1 MMASTSNG
9 NGNSTIDYRITD
21 HLEVLTPVKR
31 SKSKYHCPVCNGN
44 DLDLNR
50 TSGAYKCFSNEC
62 SSKDIRAAIDKLEG
76 KPEWKPERDDWVKP
90 IRPKAQTDYFYPDRD
105 GNPLIKVVRSDD
117 GEGNKNFPQFHWT
130 GSHWKI
136 GNPQEIRHRIPIYRL
151 TEVRAAIGRGELIFW
166 VEGENTADLLWKL
179 GIAATTTLGGSD
191 GYCRY
196 GTYQA
201 DLAGARLVLT
211 PDRDS
216 NGLKYITNI
225 KVDFANQIEG
235 YYLAGTQGLWQN
247 PAGGMDIGDDIRDL
261 HLTKEQILTK
271 VIAPGDYANIRSQQ
285 QSEQNG
291 KTGSASRVDNVDN
304 QSTTSQHRSANL
316 LLSDINAIFE
326 RHLPIALRR
335 AELAI
340 LAKKHGQNSLTVE
353 GIFKELEANYAISA
367 NPTEIDKQ
375 LKAQRRTLQPHQVLP
390 PSASYQSHE
399 LVRISQARGTNVE
412 AALLCFLMACS
423 GAGKNNHQLVIN
435 NYGDK
440 LQVYANLFGLL
451 IGDSGTLK
459 SPTLKTFFVKPLQKL
474 QADFKQIYNSELRQY
489 QADLK
494 AWESAPEDARGDE
507 PHQPNLTRVLI
518 EDCTPEKVDDIV
530 LNQPHFSPI
539 RYRDEFIGMI
549 NTLDKYG
556 KGSGDSIQK
565 GLSEFDGRK
574 VNSDRMSTGTKTSDH
589 DYHPVWFGGI
599 QHTVFKQ
606 ELAQKNGNED
616 GDGFLSR
623 FFYVFITRTFKSWDT
638 SSTIENEGQDVF
650 AEAVKKINDLPSM
663 TCYLEDESQ
672 RAWAKVA
679 DHYNWEC
686 INNHELSPW
695 LKQCYSKAIGQLG
708 KLILTL
714 HLLDCA
720 LTDRPTGIIQ
730 ADTVRRAAL
739 ALDYFISQSI
749 SLIASNEE
757 TLESHLVKVLEK
769 ARRHGS
775 MNTRQ
780 VCQMFSGKKRVDTP
794 TAKNYLEQLVQSGYG
809 VWGDKGI
816 FIPNPETSSGS
827 RVDNVDKC

>member
-1 MMASTSNG
+1 MPESHGASVHAPKY
-9 NGNSTIDYRITD
+9 I
-21 HLEVLTPVKR
+21 R
-31 SKSKYHCPVCNGN
+31 SSIKSPCPVCNRSK
-44 DLDLNR
+44 DKD
-50 TSGAYKCFSNEC
+50 C
-62 SSKDIRAAIDKLEG
+62 SSHPDGKIVHCKTFVDGIGHDESKWHYNGVNKQGFQGIFVLKEDEKEFVKSPRAKG
-76 KPEWKPERDDWVKP
+76 KK
-90 IRPKAQTDYFYPDRD
+90 YYYYPNRD
-105 GNPLIKVVRSDD
+105 GGLLVRVERIDYGSGKKKD
-117 GEGNKNFPQFHWT
+117 FYQ
-130 GSHWKI
+130 SHWDGSKWVSN
-136 GNPQEIRHRIPIYRL
+136 NPDAIKAITPIYRYK
-151 TEVRAAIGRGELIFW
+151 EVQKAIERKELIFV
-166 VEGENTADLLWKL
+166 VEGEAAADALWKL
-179 GIAATTTLGGSD
+179 GIAATTTIGGS
-191 GYCRY
+191 GSYTNY
-196 GTYQA
+196 GSYLD
-201 DLAGARLVLT
+201 DLVGARLALS
-211 PDRDS
+211 PDRDAPGVEYMS
-216 NGLKYITNI
+216 NFLR
-225 KVDFANQIEG
+225 DFSSQVEG
-235 YYLAGTQGLWQN
+235 WYLAGSVGLWKN
-247 PAGGMDIGDDIRDL
+247 PSGGMDIGDDISD
-261 HLTKEQILTK
+261 HKYTKEQILAK
-271 VIAPGDYANIRSQQ
+271 VIEPDDYLNIRSER
-285 QSEQNG
+285 QSDQNG
-291 KTGSASRVDNVDN
+291 KTGSDSRVDHVDK
-304 QSTTSQHRSANL
+304 QSTNSQHRSADV
-316 LLSDINAIFE
+316 LLSDINAVFE
-326 RHLPIALRR
+326 RQLPVAARK
-335 AELAI
+335 AELAV
-340 LAKKHGQNSLTVE
+340 LAKKHGHNSVTVE
-353 GIFKELEANYAISA
+353 GIFKELEATHSISA
-367 NPTEIDKQ
+367 DPTEIDKQ

-399 LVRISQARGTNVE
+399 LVRISKARGTNVE

-423 GAGKNNHQLVIN
+423 GSGKNEHKLVIN

-440 LQVYANLFGLL
+440 LEVYSNLFGLL

-474 QADFKQIYNSELRQY
+474 QADFKQIYNSELTQY
-489 QADLK
+489 KADLK

-507 PHQPNLTRVLI
+507 PNQPNLTRVLI

-530 LNQPHFSPI
+530 LNQPNFSPI

-599 QHTVFKQ
+599 QHSVFKQ

-638 SSTIENEGQDVF
+638 NPLIENEGQDVF

-663 TCYLEDESQ
+663 TCYLDDESQ

-720 LTDRPTGIIQ
+720 LTDKPSGIIK

-749 SLIASNEE
+749 SLIASNQE

-769 ARRHGS
+769 ARAHGS

-794 TAKNYLEQLVQSGYG
+794 TAKNYLEQLVQSNYG
-809 VWGDKGI
+809 AWGDKGI
-816 FIPNPETSSGS
+816 FIPNAETGS
-827 RVDNVDKC
+827 

>member
-1 MMASTSNG
+1 MLESDGASVDAPKIEYTPTGSSG
-9 NGNSTIDYRITD
+9 STKY
-21 HLEVLTPVKR
+21 VR
-31 SKSKYHCPVCNGN
+31 SSIKSPCPVCGRTKDQDCSLHPDGKTAHCKTYVSGIGHDASKWHYNGTNKQGFQGIFVLKQTEPEFVKSPRPKSSKFYYYPNRDGSPLLRVNRIDKGDGKKDFYQQHWHGSKWVNGN
-44 DLDLNR
+44 
-50 TSGAYKCFSNEC
+50 
-62 SSKDIRAAIDKLEG
+62 
-76 KPEWKPERDDWVKP
+76 
-90 IRPKAQTDYFYPDRD
+90 PDQ
-105 GNPLIKVVRSDD
+105 IKRL
-117 GEGNKNFPQFHWT
+117 
-130 GSHWKI
+130 
-136 GNPQEIRHRIPIYRL
+136 IPIYRYP
-151 TEVRAAIGRGELIFW
+151 EVQQAIQRKELVFV
-166 VEGENTADLLWKL
+166 VEGEATADALWSL
-179 GIAATTTLGGSD
+179 GIAATTTIGGSG
-191 GYCRY
+191 GYANY
-196 GTYQA
+196 GSYLE
-201 DLAGARLVLT
+201 DLLGARLVLS
-211 PDRDS
+211 PDRDLLGLEYMS
-216 NGLKYITNI
+216 NFQR
-225 KVDFANQIEG
+225 DFPTQIEG
-235 YYLAGTQGLWQN
+235 WYLAGTVGLWKN
-247 PAGGMDIGDDIRDL
+247 PQGGMDIGDDISDRR
-261 HLTKEQILTK
+261 LTKEQILAK
-271 VIAPGDYANIRSQQ
+271 IIEPSDYSNIRSEPH
-285 QSEQNG
+285 SDRNG

-304 QSTTSQHRSANL
+304 QSTTSQHRSADV
-316 LLSDINAIFE
+316 LLSDINAVFE
-326 RHLPIALRR
+326 RHLPLAFRK

-367 NPTEIDKQ
+367 DPTEIDKQ

-399 LVRISQARGTNVE
+399 LERISKARGTNVE

-423 GAGKNNHQLVIN
+423 GAGKNEHKLVIN

-440 LQVYANLFGLL
+440 LEVYSNLFGLL

-474 QADFKQIYNSELRQY
+474 QADFKQIYNFELRQY

-494 AWESAPEDARGDE
+494 AWESAPEDVRGDE

-530 LNQPHFSPI
+530 LNQPDFSPI

-574 VNSDRMSTGTKTSDH
+574 VNSDRMSTGTKTSNH

-638 SSTIENEGQDVF
+638 NPTIENEGKDVF

-720 LTDRPTGIIQ
+720 LTDKPTGIIQ

-769 ARRHGS
+769 ARAHGS

-816 FIPNPETSSGS
+816 FIPNAETGS
-827 RVDNVDKC
+827 